1 MQIQINNTEL
11 QQKLQQAAKQLQD
24 TQPLMAGIANVLV
37 SESLL
42 NFHSQGRPKW
52 AGLSPVTIAIYA
64 KQGRKNSSILQ
75 QSGMLRGSVQPSHT
89 ATTATV
95 GAGSAASAK
104 YAAIHQFGGMA
115 GRGRKVKIP
124 SRPYLPI
131 DKLGNLQHSTEL
143 EVLDEVDFFL
153 NKKVF

>member
-1 MQIQINNTEL
+1 MQIQINDAEL
-11 QQKLQQAAKQLQD
+11 QQKLKQAANHLKD

-42 NFHSQGRPKW
+42 NFQAQGRPKW

-64 KQGRKNSSILQ
+64 SRGRKRSSILQ

-89 ATTATV
+89 ATTATI

-115 GRGRKVKIP
+115 GRGRKSKIP
-124 SRPYLPI
+124 ARPYLPM
-131 DKLGNLQHSTEL
+131 DKLGNLQRSAEL
-143 EVLDEVDFFL
+143 EVLDEVEFFL
-153 NKKVF
+153 GKTL